1 MKKQNKIYSFSIGV
15 FGYNDIRIKPED
27 IVIVWLDNHGFT
39 HIFYCI
45 ANEDIQQ
52 AINLIKKKSRDFNS
66 IKYVIVGNLD
76 VKYKYDC

>member
-1 MKKQNKIYSFSIGV
+1 MKKQNKIYSISSGA
-15 FGYNDIRIKPED
+15 FGYDDICIKPED

-45 ANEDIQQ
+45 DNEDIQN
-52 AINLIKKKSRDFNS
+52 AINLLKKKDIDFNS
-66 IKYVIVGNLD
+66 IKVVIVDTLN

>member
-1 MKKQNKIYSFSIGV
+1 MKKQNKIYSISSGA
-15 FGYNDIRIKPED
+15 FGYDDTHIKPED

-45 ANEDIQQ
+45 DNEDIQSS
-52 AINLIKKKSRDFNS
+52 INLINKNAKDFNS
-66 IKYVIVGNLD
+66 IKYVIVDNLD

>member
-1 MKKQNKIYSFSIGV
+1 MKKQNKIYSISSGA
-15 FGYNDIRIKPED
+15 FGYDDIRIKPED

-45 ANEDIQQ
+45 DNKDIQSS
-52 AINLIKKKSRDFNS
+52 INLIKKNAKDFNS
-66 IKYVIVGNLD
+66 IKYVIVDNLD

>member
-1 MKKQNKIYSFSIGV
+1 MKKQNKIYSISIGA
-15 FGYNDIRIKPED
+15 FGYDIHIKPDD

-45 ANEDIQQ
+45 DNEDIQSS
-52 AINLIKKKSRDFNS
+52 ISLIKKKSRDFNS
-66 IKYVIVGNLD
+66 IKYVIVNNLD

>member
-1 MKKQNKIYSFSIGV
+1 MKKQNKIYSISIGA
-15 FGYNDIRIKPED
+15 FGYDDIHIKPED
-27 IVIVWLDNHGFT
+27 RVIIWLDNHGFT

-45 ANEDIQQ
+45 DNADIQN
-52 AINLIKKKSRDFNS
+52 AINLLKKNAKDFNS

>member
-1 MKKQNKIYSFSIGV
+1 MKKQNKIYSISSGA
-15 FGYNDIRIKPED
+15 FGYDDIHIKPED
-27 IVIVWLDNHGFT
+27 IAIVWLDNHGFT

-45 ANEDIQQ
+45 DNEDIQSS
-52 AINLIKKKSRDFNS
+52 ISLIKKKDIDFNS

>member
-1 MKKQNKIYSFSIGV
+1 MKKQNKIYSISSGV
-15 FGYNDIRIKPED
+15 FGYDDIHVKPED

-45 ANEDIQQ
+45 ANDDIQH
-52 AINLIKKKSRDFNS
+52 AINLVKKKSRDFNS

-76 VKYKYDC
+76 VKYKYEY